1 MSAVGV
7 SGTEKTG
14 TKLREGILLEFE
26 DTEGGVVSL
35 DSFSPSN
42 VVNQNCI

>member
-26 DTEGGVVSL
+26 DTED